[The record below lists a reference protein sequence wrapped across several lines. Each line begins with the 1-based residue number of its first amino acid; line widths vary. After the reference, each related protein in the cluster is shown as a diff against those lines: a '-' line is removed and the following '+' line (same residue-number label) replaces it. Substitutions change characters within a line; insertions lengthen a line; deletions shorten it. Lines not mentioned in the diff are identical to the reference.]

1 MPDNKKFSGTIKKFF
16 TSIGKLLTFNITTIM
31 FGALLLYMIITV
43 VLYAT
48 SDHVTSY
55 QVTVGPLSK
64 NPVCTALALRS
75 EQIVTAENSG
85 YIEYYATEGME
96 VRQAGSVYSIA
107 SEQQEGEAVTLSDEQ
122 IEEVRSSAEQFSY
135 AYNSNNFY
143 DTYSYKYLVRGTILQ
158 AAKESMSSSQTAGNS
173 SETDE
178 ENTASVSEEN
188 SGAGSAADAE
198 DQVISVGGQDVYTAP
213 EAGIV
218 VYSLDGYEEKT
229 ADTLTEDDFNQ
240 MSYQK
245 ENLITGGQIE
255 EGDSVYKLITSENWT
270 LMVPLT
276 DKMAASIAG
285 RESIQVKFVKDGESQ
300 NGALSIINIGDQ
312 KVAQI
317 ELVNGMTRY
326 AQDRFLEVEL
336 VINTQSGLK
345 IPVSSIVEKE
355 FYTVPREFMTLGDN
369 GSSQGFIRETSAGD
383 ASSTEFV
390 EAAIYRQVDSQGN
403 EITEET
409 QNDSG
414 GLCYVDMDTLNEGD
428 VLLKPDSG
436 ETFTVGEKDNLQGV
450 YNINQGY
457 AVFRQ
462 IEILDQNEEYCIV
475 DQGTSYGLRAF
486 DYIARDGYR
495 AIEEK
500 VEKACLRAGRKRE
513 DVTLIAVSKTK
524 PVSMIHELL
533 PLGVRD
539 FGENKVQELTE
550 KEELL
555 PKDIRWHMIGHL
567 QRNKVKYV
575 VGKACMIHSVDS
587 LRLAEEISKEALKKQ
602 ISVPILVEVNVA
614 GEESKFGVS
623 VQEAPFL
630 VEQICRLPGIE
641 VKGLMTIAPYVE
653 DPEENRIVF
662 RNLRKLSVDI
672 GGKNFDNVTM
682 DILSMGM
689 TGDYEVAI
697 EEGATHVRVGT
708 GIFGERNYNI

>member
-300 NGALSIINIGDQ
+300 NGSLSIINIGDQ

-436 ETFTVGEKDNLQGV
+436 ETFTIGEKDNLQGV

-486 DYIARDGYR
+486 DYIARDGSTVN
-495 AIEEK
+495 E
-500 VEKACLRAGRKRE
+500 
-513 DVTLIAVSKTK
+513 
-524 PVSMIHELL
+524 
-533 PLGVRD
+533 
-539 FGENKVQELTE
+539 
-550 KEELL
+550 
-555 PKDIRWHMIGHL
+555 
-567 QRNKVKYV
+567 
-575 VGKACMIHSVDS
+575 
-587 LRLAEEISKEALKKQ
+587 EEILYS
-602 ISVPILVEVNVA
+602 SSN
-614 GEESKFGVS
+614 
-623 VQEAPFL
+623 
-630 VEQICRLPGIE
+630 
-641 VKGLMTIAPYVE
+641 
-653 DPEENRIVF
+653 
-662 RNLRKLSVDI
+662 
-672 GGKNFDNVTM
+672 
-682 DILSMGM
+682 
-689 TGDYEVAI
+689 
-697 EEGATHVRVGT
+697 
-708 GIFGERNYNI
+708 